1 MDKDGLIPIGRFAK
15 LTDLSPKLL
24 RRLDERGL
32 LPPVYVDPDT
42 RYRYYDS
49 RQTRVAGLIHLC
61 RQLGL
66 PLDQTADLLADWE
79 TGDLRPQLERHRHEL
94 VTRLAKQTGLL
105 RLLEQELER
114 GDRLMSY
121 EIKLK
126 EAPAVL
132 VMSAPGSVPRTHP
145 HDPWSLEAGLRRVGE
160 RAMVHI
166 SREGEE
172 PDAHPIILYTADFE
186 HDDTIRFEVCF
197 PVSRPMPDAP
207 GVRCTEL
214 PAALLAFTVFRGAY
228 DTVWNAFVELRAWVA
243 EHGHIAA
250 GPLREQGVVDYL
262 DTDDSTQ
269 WVTEL
274 AVTLRS

>member
-32 LPPVYVDPDT
+32 LAPVYVDPDT
-42 RYRYYDS
+42 RYRYYDTG
-49 RQTRVAGLIHLC
+49 QTRVAGLIHLS

-66 PLDQTADLLADWE
+66 PLDQTADLLAAWE
-79 TGDLRPQLERHRHEL
+79 TGDLRPQLQRHRHEL

-105 RLLEQELER
+105 HLLDQELER
-114 GDRLMSY
+114 DRLMSY

-132 VMSAPGSVPRTHP
+132 VMRAPGSVPRTHP
-145 HDPWSLEAGLRRVGE
+145 HDPWSLESALRRVGE

-172 PDAHPIILYTADFE
+172 PDAHPIIL
-186 HDDTIRFEVCF
+186 
-197 PVSRPMPDAP
+197 
-207 GVRCTEL
+207 L
-214 PAALLAFTVFRGAY
+214 PRR
-228 DTVWNAFVELRAWVA
+228 LRA
-243 EHGHIAA
+243 
-250 GPLREQGVVDYL
+250 
-262 DTDDSTQ
+262 
-269 WVTEL
+269 
-274 AVTLRS
+274 